1 MSRARSIPL
10 CFGLAI
16 LLSISSPA
24 AKQSSPWM
32 QMSSSH
38 FTVVTD
44 AGDKKGAE
52 IAGTFE
58 QLRGVFADLL
68 SRDRLH
74 QSVPLTIFAFGD
86 DRLFYQAAPLENG
99 RPIEVPGF
107 VLIGDDQDFIVL
119 NASEEDSWRAA
130 VHDYVLMLLRY
141 NYPPVQGWFDEGLA
155 QNFRSIRMNGKHI
168 EMGADPTITKV
179 TRPSPSFTALLDAGP
194 WMPLQDLFAVKA
206 NTNRPLYQAE
216 SWVLM
221 NYLIHEKKLPETG
234 AYFGLALNRGVPVED
249 AIKQAYGMSSVQLED
264 AVKSYFRRRTA
275 ANSSQATPPGTAAEA
290 PLTESFENP
299 VALLGSTIVSKPL
312 PESDARAMYADIQ
325 VRVPERRE
333 LGLRTLHDLASTP
346 TAADKKIGNKTTKR
360 MGEDEEQLPSNAIGN
375 PIAHRV
381 LAWDHIQ
388 HGEFDEA
395 LSEIKDS
402 SELNPND
409 MWLRYYLSAAKY
421 RVAQARHTDIPGL
434 ANMMLDLKGVLE
446 WYPDM
451 ADAYDLLAVARNSGG
466 GASAALQAERAAIT
480 LSPREERYSLH
491 LAQIYIGN
499 KNWDAANTLLNRLKE
514 SPDAKI
520 ASAAAELQSQAGAE
534 RRYGI
539 PVGSGQVQSKYEEQ
553 KSPFDVLEQDAAKRT
568 AGENADG
575 TPVGDARPTKFLK
588 GRLLSVD
595 CSKAPAAVLRVFA
608 GSSVLKLYVADY
620 KSVLLIGAD
629 DFSCDWRDVAVTVN
643 YKAGKGG
650 EGDLVSLE
658 VR

>member
-24 AKQSSPWM
+24 AKQSSPWL
-32 QMSSSH
+32 QISSAH

-44 AGDKKGAE
+44 AGERKGRE
-52 IAGTFE
+52 IALRFE
-58 QLRGVFADLL
+58 QMRGEFADLL
-68 SRDRLH
+68 SRDHLH

-99 RPIEVPGF
+99 RPLEVPGF
-107 VLIGDDQDFIVL
+107 VLAGDDQDFIVL
-119 NASEEDSWRAA
+119 NASEEDAWRAA
-130 VHDYVLMLLRY
+130 AHDYILILLRY

-155 QNFRSIRMNGKHI
+155 QYFRSIRMDGRQI
-168 EMGADPTITKV
+168 EIGGDPTLAAAPNQ
-179 TRPSPSFTALLDAGP
+179 PSPSFTALLSAGP
-194 WMPLQDLFAVKA
+194 WTPLPDLFAAKPDQ
-206 NTNRPLYQAE
+206 NHSLYRAE
-216 SWVLM
+216 SWILM

-234 AYFGLALNRGVPVED
+234 AYFGLALNRNVPIED
-249 AIKQAYGMSSVQLED
+249 AVKQAYGVTSAQLED
-264 AVKSYFRRRTA
+264 AVKDYFRQREAGSSEA
-275 ANSSQATPPGTAAEA
+275 APASAAPPPFGETF
-290 PLTESFENP
+290 PSP
-299 VALLGSTIVSKPL
+299 VAIDDSTMISKPL
-312 PESDARAMYADIQ
+312 PEADVRAMYADIQ

-333 LGLRTLHDLASTP
+333 LGLKTLHDLAD
-346 TAADKKIGNKTTKR
+346 TATEADKRAERKTTKR
-360 MGEDEEQLPSNAIGN
+360 MGEDEEQLPSNAVGN
-375 PIAHRV
+375 QIAHRI
-381 LAWDHIQ
+381 LAWDHVQ

-395 LSEIKDS
+395 LAEIKDAA
-402 SELNPND
+402 ELNPND

-421 RVAQARHTDIPGL
+421 RVAQAKHTDIPGL
-434 ANMMLDLKGVLE
+434 ANMMLDLKSVLE

-451 ADAYDLLAVARNSGG
+451 ADAYDLLAVARNTGG

-499 KNWDAANTLLNRLKE
+499 KNWDAANTLLNHLKA
-514 SPDAKI
+514 SPDVKI
-520 ASAAAELQSQAGAE
+520 ATAAAELQSQAGVE
-534 RRYGI
+534 RKYGI

-575 TPVGDARPTKFLK
+575 SPVGDARPTKFLK

-595 CSKAPAAVLRVFA
+595 CSKAPAAVLRV
-608 GSSVLKLYVADY
+608 SSGTSILKLQVADY

-643 YKAGKGG
+643 YKSGKGS